1 MAQELGFHEIEVTQ
15 KARIRKGVAWVFKA
29 KRKDELTVLQQVVDW
44 DGEGQ
49 LGDVEVIKEATR
61 RANKSFLSLKQERV
75 VDFSLQSLSRPPRQH
90 KQRSAITPNAATG
103 KPKLQ
108 DSGHTLKRT
117 NEDRDDISDTPMGDT
132 AWMPTG
138 RVIPNPADGN
148 CLWHALADQAST
160 PDKKRSHRQMRAWT
174 VSLMKSQPHL
184 EDTWI
189 AQLRPDSRGRPSHM
203 TWEEYLKEQS
213 TVGMWSGALEAAV
226 CCEALNLRL
235 WICTDTGHLHLL
247 NKEGSDGFVCLKH
260 HQAGHYELYQDVQE
274 NELQERLQVRKEQG
288 ARPEDTKLRGGVAR
302 LSDFASSKQSRIS
315 RATSSSNQKRC
326 PKPVLKQQRPALSD
340 FASSKPQPARGSG
353 RRSPKELSEFQ
364 TISGLEPL
372 PDDASQ
378 DAGSDHGDEE
388 PGAHRE
394 YPALKAYYQRGS
406 SFPEGGTKWECA
418 LCPYVARHKKS
429 VSHMRRHHMRTCHP
443 AATCETKNRSAH
455 ARLVFTKKAK
465 EAVAWK
471 CPLCPAHLTQS
482 DSTKLAGGTISRL
495 KQKHKETTHPEVAQ
509 KKWIS
514 LLRTQT
520 VKSPAFRH
528 KIRISGLNLNAH
540 RKVTGPAGFE
550 HFTMPKVF
558 QSKGTAAGRKPG
570 LNFGMSSAAR
580 CAACLAIVRTVPN
593 QRKHKCI
600 KEGRKRDGPREKSL
614 ATLKR
619 AKTEWLKQPQGLD
632 ISTVRRIF
640 HIAERAVKGL
650 PLQQ

>member
-29 KRKDELTVLQQVVDW
+29 KRKDELTALQQVVDW

-274 NELQERLQVRKEQG
+274 NELQERLQV
-288 ARPEDTKLRGGVAR
+288 
-302 LSDFASSKQSRIS
+302 
-315 RATSSSNQKRC
+315 
-326 PKPVLKQQRPALSD
+326 
-340 FASSKPQPARGSG
+340 
-353 RRSPKELSEFQ
+353 
-364 TISGLEPL
+364 
-372 PDDASQ
+372 
-378 DAGSDHGDEE
+378 
-388 PGAHRE
+388 
-394 YPALKAYYQRGS
+394 
-406 SFPEGGTKWECA
+406 
-418 LCPYVARHKKS
+418 
-429 VSHMRRHHMRTCHP
+429 
-443 AATCETKNRSAH
+443 
-455 ARLVFTKKAK
+455 
-465 EAVAWK
+465 
-471 CPLCPAHLTQS
+471 
-482 DSTKLAGGTISRL
+482 
-495 KQKHKETTHPEVAQ
+495 
-509 KKWIS
+509 
-514 LLRTQT
+514 
-520 VKSPAFRH
+520 
-528 KIRISGLNLNAH
+528 
-540 RKVTGPAGFE
+540 
-550 HFTMPKVF
+550 
-558 QSKGTAAGRKPG
+558 
-570 LNFGMSSAAR
+570 
-580 CAACLAIVRTVPN
+580 
-593 QRKHKCI
+593 
-600 KEGRKRDGPREKSL
+600 
-614 ATLKR
+614 
-619 AKTEWLKQPQGLD
+619 
-632 ISTVRRIF
+632 
-640 HIAERAVKGL
+640 
-650 PLQQ
+650 